1 MYISNLFDQ
10 RRVNEFVTP
19 ADGKKDMEFQICSI
33 PDGRCGCKNLP
44 LHAVSDY
51 KKRLYKKRLV
61 EFKET
66 KKRRLVTIY
75 QAKKRNSKKRL

>member
-1 MYISNLFDQ
+1 MIVRWWRIPSGAAGGVCVQ
-10 RRVNEFVTP
+10 GGKAATTG
-19 ADGKKDMEFQICSI
+19 DGGGAI
-33 PDGRCGCKNLP
+33 
-44 LHAVSDY
+44 HAVSDY

>member
-1 MYISNLFDQ
+1 MVPQAVTSLGFQNRWCHYL
-10 RRVNEFVTP
+10 RVLSQ
-19 ADGKKDMEFQICSI
+19 DGKFKASYI
-33 PDGRCGCKNLP
+33 
-44 LHAVSDY
+44 HAVSDY
-51 KKRLYKKRLV
+51 KKRLYKKQLV